1 MFDQEADV
9 SSLTGGCLIPV
20 LPILGRLPQ
29 KANFSTPSTS
39 EHDHFKV
46 LLISGDW
53 P

>member
-1 MFDQEADV
+1 M
-9 SSLTGGCLIPV
+9 SSLTWGCLIPV
-20 LPILGRLPQ
+20 LPILGCLPQ